1 MSNNTK
7 YGLDALKNNS
17 GTNNTAVGAYTSYN
31 NLDASNN
38 TAVGSN
44 SAYYTTTGSNNTSLG
59 AGSLC
64 NNTTGA
70 LNTAIGSSALEG
82 PLPIGSV
89 GNQNTAVGVQALYI
103 NQGNLNTSIGAYS
116 SLGLTGGSYNT
127 FLGANTSATQS
138 NFNYSTAIGYG
149 ATVVSSNEIMMG
161 GNASGSY
168 PDVMI
173 PGSAYLPNFTTSS
186 IRNDQIVPKSYIDSV
201 VSKLNAGRGLDT
213 EIINQE
219 LYLNVNTNLNFV
231 NFLDSNTSD
240 PSANGTLSLGTNTN
254 NRIIIG
260 PTGTIVPI
268 QAQSII
274 QAQKGITGATGSF
287 TSLTVSEN
295 TTFSSLPTCNETP
308 NQDSQ
313 LITKGFAD
321 ATYTTSGNI
330 ISSNN
335 TWLGFNTFN
344 KTIFG
349 PSGIT
354 GATGSFTSLTVS
366 ENTTFSSLPTC
377 NEIPNQD
384 SQLITKGFADATYT
398 TSENIV
404 SSNNTWLGIN
414 TFNKTIFGPSGIT
427 GATGSFTNLQT
438 SNDAN
443 INTITVGL
451 GGGNIGTNTAL
462 GLDALISNTTGEY
475 NTAVGCAPLLL
486 NTTGSNNIAV
496 GYESLLENTEGN
508 NNCALGVLAI
518 YNNKAGSNNCA
529 FGMASGSNLYGQSNN
544 NTFLGYQTNVT
555 NIFNTYTQS
564 TALGANAIIDASN
577 QIVLGTSTESIKIP
591 GSYVGIGGNYN
602 PGNGYALDVNGT
614 GHFTGKIIGATGSFT
629 NLSASQQISAPGG
642 ITGATGS
649 FTNLSVSQ
657 KISAP
662 GGITGA
668 TGSFTNLSASQ
679 QISAPGGITGAT
691 GSFTNL
697 SVSEQLAV
705 LGGITGATGSFT
717 NISVSEQ
724 LAVPGGI
731 TGATGSFSYL
741 NSSNNTYL
749 ATTAGKMVG
758 IGTNTPETKLHIV
771 DYSSNT
777 ILTLQAY
784 PFVSD
789 ENALIG
795 GIIFNNGGANSSIQ
809 SCVNLGGANNN
820 SDLRFYTSL
829 DYNNTNLERMRISRS
844 GNVGI
849 GTKTPLYT
857 LDISGNLQTSKDSNI
872 NTITVGLGGG
882 NISSN
887 VALGNKPLVTNT
899 TGSNNVA
906 VGSQSLFKSLSGSN
920 NVAVGS
926 QALYNDISGYNNVA
940 VGYQAL
946 YNDISGN
953 NNVAVGYQ
961 ALRAVVSGLNNVA
974 VGYNALASTINSNN
988 CAVGFQSLV
997 NNTTGYNN
1005 CAFGVNSLLN
1015 NIVGFQNVAV
1025 GYTALFNHR
1034 SNNNTACGFQSGI
1047 SDISGNNNTYLG
1059 FKTNI
1064 DNSNNVYTQS
1074 TALGANAII
1083 DASNQIVLG
1092 TSTESIKIPGSYVG
1106 IGGNYNPTSGY
1117 ALDVSGNGNF
1127 TGQVNI
1133 SGTISWGNYVKG
1145 MGIPGA
1151 WLINASAP
1159 NVPMPTPVYTSCTN
1173 MYNLFNQTVT
1183 SGNISP
1189 NDGINGAGGVGYY
1202 FGYQYFQVVDYVVV
1216 YPSYGIIAWDNINW
1230 TGSTILNFN
1239 NKTSTPV
1246 CVEPVSAN
1254 TMYSFKLFFLGVQI

>member
-1 MSNNTK
+1 MSFRQFGGLNYSARHNIVASNYNTSNNLFVSQNVGQPSS
-7 YGLDALKNNS
+7 YINFLSDIS
-17 GTNNTAVGAYTSYN
+17 GTDIYT
-31 NLDASNN
+31 
-38 TAVGSN
+38 
-44 SAYYTTTGSNNTSLG
+44 
-59 AGSLC
+59 
-64 NNTTGA
+64 
-70 LNTAIGSSALEG
+70 
-82 PLPIGSV
+82 
-89 GNQNTAVGVQALYI
+89 
-103 NQGNLNTSIGAYS
+103 
-116 SLGLTGGSYNT
+116 GLTGPTG
-127 FLGANTSATQS
+127 L
-138 NFNYSTAIGYG
+138 
-149 ATVVSSNEIMMG
+149 
-161 GNASGSY
+161 
-168 PDVMI
+168 
-173 PGSAYLPNFTTSS
+173 PG
-186 IRNDQIVPKSYIDSV
+186 
-201 VSKLNAGRGLDT
+201 
-213 EIINQE
+213 E
-219 LYLNVNTNLNFV
+219 
-231 NFLDSNTSD
+231 
-240 PSANGTLSLGTNTN
+240 
-254 NRIIIG
+254 IG
-260 PTGTIVPI
+260 PTGGSLWN
-268 QAQSII
+268 QE
-274 QAQKGITGATGSF
+274 GATNIYYIGNVSINTST
-287 TSLTVSEN
+287 TSLDFLQILGNNSTSSSQPPDSGSYHNLNLVS
-295 TTFSSLPTCNETP
+295 S
-308 NQDSQ
+308 
-313 LITKGFAD
+313 K
-321 ATYTTSGNI
+321 
-330 ISSNN
+330 
-335 TWLGFNTFN
+335 
-344 KTIFG
+344 
-349 PSGIT
+349 
-354 GATGSFTSLTVS
+354 TGSTQYSM
-366 ENTTFSSLPTC
+366 
-377 NEIPNQD
+377 
-384 SQLITKGFADATYT
+384 
-398 TSENIV
+398 
-404 SSNNTWLGIN
+404 
-414 TFNKTIFGPSGIT
+414 
-427 GATGSFTNLQT
+427 
-438 SNDAN
+438 
-443 INTITVGL
+443 
-451 GGGNIGTNTAL
+451 
-462 GLDALISNTTGEY
+462 
-475 NTAVGCAPLLL
+475 
-486 NTTGSNNIAV
+486 
-496 GYESLLENTEGN
+496 
-508 NNCALGVLAI
+508 ALGVDCSTGVGYINA
-518 YNNKAGSNNCA
+518 AGNSDIQPVC
-529 FGMASGSNLYGQSNN
+529 L
-544 NTFLGYQTNVT
+544 QTRGGV
-555 NIFNTYTQS
+555 
-564 TALGANAIIDASN
+564 
-577 QIVLGTSTESIKIP
+577 
-591 GSYVGIGGNYN
+591 VGIGTTSPNIN
-602 PGNGYALDVNGT
+602 ISLDVSGQLHT
-614 GHFTGKIIGATGSFT
+614 SGLI
-629 NLSASQQISAPGG
+629 SASAG
-642 ITGATGS
+642 
-649 FTNLSVSQ
+649 V
-657 KISAP
+657 
-662 GGITGA
+662 
-668 TGSFTNLSASQ
+668 
-679 QISAPGGITGAT
+679 
-691 GSFTNL
+691 
-697 SVSEQLAV
+697 
-705 LGGITGATGSFT
+705 TGATGSFT